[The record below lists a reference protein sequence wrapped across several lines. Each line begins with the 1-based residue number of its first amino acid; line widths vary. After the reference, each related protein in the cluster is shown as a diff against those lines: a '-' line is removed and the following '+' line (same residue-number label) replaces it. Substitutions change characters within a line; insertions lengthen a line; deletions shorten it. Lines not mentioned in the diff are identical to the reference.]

1 MKWSLSM
8 LKRVPLNVFSVYFLF
23 FSPAFFPLKFIYL
36 ETSMEHR
43 SRTDARTSICL
54 HILRCTR
61 HDVYNGVHQRIRKE
75 EGQKKSLT
83 KRWWNSPPFPP
94 LSLSLWWI
102 SRRCIREVESHVC
115 KWLPS
120 RALIRSASKLNWKV
134 KKIVKSSSKVIRFMN
149 CV

>member
-94 LSLSLWWI
+94 LSLSLVDFSKMYSRSWI
-102 SRRCIREVESHVC
+102 SRMQMIAIPCTNSICIEIE
-115 KWLPS
+115 LEG
-120 RALIRSASKLNWKV
+120 
-134 KKIVKSSSKVIRFMN
+134 
-149 CV
+149 